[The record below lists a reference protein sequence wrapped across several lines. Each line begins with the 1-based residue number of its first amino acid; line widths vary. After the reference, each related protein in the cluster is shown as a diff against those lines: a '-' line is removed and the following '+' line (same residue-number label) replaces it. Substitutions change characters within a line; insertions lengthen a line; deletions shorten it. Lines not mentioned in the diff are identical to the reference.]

1 MVKLNWLCASDAIYG
16 GEGRI
21 RMSSKSGLLWGGY
34 RTAIETVCCWPFTLW
49 RSTVALCGGSNDA
62 WRSAWRDL
70 ANEGIVWYVSLSL
83 FNIGWVKAVIHCLII
98 QSIIASSMQT
108 IRYIRSS
115 MQCGRGSALT
125 QEAYLI
131 TWEGSV
137 AIIKIRRRLA
147 LHYHTF

>member
-21 RMSSKSGLLWGGY
+21 RMSSNSGLLWGGY
-34 RTAIETVCCWPFTLW
+34 RTAIESVVVVSIYVVG
-49 RSTVALCGGSNDA
+49 STVANDA